1 MFKSSKKDLKEPVT
15 LGDFVE
21 FADFVA
27 DNVAMKDD
35 LKSVESK
42 LEKKYEDRFQI
53 PLTLAFLL
61 LIIELFINEKKRL
74 K

>member
-35 LKSVESK
+35 LK
-42 LEKKYEDRFQI
+42 
-53 PLTLAFLL
+53 
-61 LIIELFINEKKRL
+61 
-74 K
+74 